1 MMLEWVHRFADTWGW
16 AMSKA
21 DFLPFGIGKGILL
34 LLILWFIASFL
45 FTLSYIRYRIFGGE
59 PPDDFAYYS
68 VPSLFIILLLAG
80 IMAIS
85 LFTR

>member
-1 MMLEWVHRFADTWGW
+1 MLEWVHRFADTLGW

-21 DFLPFGIGKGILL
+21 DFLPIGIGKGLL
-34 LLILWFIASFL
+34 FLLTLWLIASAL
-45 FTLSYIRYRIFGGE
+45 FIFSYIRYRIFGGE

-68 VPSLFIILLLAG
+68 VPSFFIILLMGGILA
-80 IMAIS
+80 IN